1 MTEQQKPPLGETGES
16 GESGQPDERKPTG
29 EGAPGERVGEE
40 GLQPESERLVTA
52 RHADYPL
59 EDELRAGEDA
69 ARREARERKARMAGA
84 AGSGPVGGSGGGWE
98 RDVLERVLTAS
109 LREQRAARRWRIFF
123 RFVGLAVLALIL
135 IAVFDFKRDG
145 TISTSGRHT
154 AMVTLE
160 GEIAAGT
167 PASADS
173 INTSLQAAFA
183 DSNAAGVILKINSP
197 GGSPVQAGMI
207 NDEIHRLRKLYP
219 SKPFYVV
226 VEEIC
231 ASGGYYVAAAADKIY
246 VDKASIVGSIGVLM
260 DGFGF
265 TGLMDKLGVERRLYT
280 SGANKGMLDPFSPQ
294 VPRQKAF
301 AETML
306 KQIHQQFIDV
316 VKEGRGDRLKDDPE
330 LFSGLFWSGER
341 SIELGLA
348 DGLGSA
354 DYVARDLFKAEDIVD
369 YTVKENIAE
378 RVAKRFGAAVGTAAM
393 KTMLWS
399 TGMQGM
405 R

>member
-1 MTEQQKPPLGETGES
+1 MTEQQKPPF
-16 GESGQPDERKPTG
+16 GESGQPDEHGVASPTAAS
-29 EGAPGERVGEE
+29 EGAGGSGEA
-40 GLQPESERLVTA
+40 ERLETA
-52 RHADYPL
+52 HKADYPL
-59 EDELRAGEDA
+59 DRELRAADDA
-69 ARREARERKARMAGA
+69 ARREAGERKARLD
-84 AGSGPVGGSGGGWE
+84 GSKASTPVGGGAGWE
-98 RDVLERVLTAS
+98 RDVLERVLMAT

-123 RFVGLAVLALIL
+123 RFAVLGIL
-135 IAVFDFKRDG
+135 LVVFFAVFDFKGDSG
-145 TISTSGRHT
+145 IGSGRHT
-154 AMVTLE
+154 AMVSLD

-167 PASADS
+167 PASAES
-173 INTSLQAAFA
+173 INASLQAAFA

-197 GGSPVQAGMI
+197 GGSPVQAGII
-207 NDEIHRLRKLYP
+207 NDEIHRLRTLYP

-280 SGANKGMLDPFSPQ
+280 SGSNKGMLDPFSPQ
-294 VPRQKAF
+294 VPRQKAY

-306 KQIHQQFIDV
+306 KEIHQQFIDV
-316 VKEGRGDRLKDDPE
+316 VKEGRGDRLKSDPE

-341 SIELGLA
+341 SVELGLA

-378 RVAKRFGAAVGTAAM
+378 RVAKRFGAAMGTAAM

-399 TGMQGM
+399 TGVQGM

>member
-1 MTEQQKPPLGETGES
+1 MTEQQKPPVDPLSTGS
-16 GESGQPDERKPTG
+16 SSSTSPSS
-29 EGAPGERVGEE
+29 
-40 GLQPESERLVTA
+40 SERATPGDAERLDVA
-52 RHADYPL
+52 SEAAHPL
-59 EDELRAGEDA
+59 DNDLRAGDEA
-69 ARREARERKARMAGA
+69 ARREADARRARMAGKGGTA
-84 AGSGPVGGSGGGWE
+84 PVGGDGTRWE
-98 RDVLERVLTAS
+98 RDVLERVLMAT

-123 RFVGLAVLALIL
+123 RFLGLGILALIL
-135 IAVFDFKRDG
+135 FAVFDFKGDG
-145 TISTSGRHT
+145 ALSTSGRHT

-167 PASADS
+167 PASAES
-173 INTSLQAAFA
+173 INASLQAAFA
-183 DSNAAGVILKINSP
+183 DSTAAGVILKINSP
-197 GGSPVQAGMI
+197 GGSPVQAGII
-207 NDEIHRLRKLYP
+207 NDEIHRLRTLYP

-265 TGLMDKLGVERRLYT
+265 TGLMEKLGVERRLYT
-280 SGANKGMLDPFSPQ
+280 AGSNKGMLDPFSPQ
-294 VPRQKAF
+294 VPRQKAY

-306 KQIHQQFIDV
+306 KEIHQQFINV

-341 SIELGLA
+341 AVELGLA
-348 DGLGSA
+348 DGVGSA

-378 RVAKRFGAAVGTAAM
+378 RVAKRFGAAMGSAAM
-393 KTMLWS
+393 KAMIFGGARVDAL
-399 TGMQGM
+399 

>member
-1 MTEQQKPPLGETGES
+1 MTEQQKPPSSEQP
-16 GESGQPDERKPTG
+16 GQPAQRPDEH
-29 EGAPGERVGEE
+29 APS
-40 GLQPESERLVTA
+40 SETLETA
-52 RHADYPL
+52 QQADYPL
-59 EDELRAGEDA
+59 ERELQAGDDA
-69 ARREARERKARMAGA
+69 ARREADQRRARMAGKA
-84 AGSGPVGGSGGGWE
+84 TAPVGGAGANGGWE
-98 RDVLERVLTAS
+98 RDVLEKVLMAS
-109 LREQRAARRWRIFF
+109 LREQRAARRWKIFF
-123 RFVGLAVLALIL
+123 RLVGLAILALIL
-135 IAVFDFKRDG
+135 FAVVDFKGDG
-145 TISTSGRHT
+145 LTTTSGRHT

-167 PASADS
+167 PASAES
-173 INTSLQAAFA
+173 INASLQAAFA
-183 DSNAAGVILKINSP
+183 DTTAAGVILKINSP
-197 GGSPVQAGMI
+197 GGSPVQAGII
-207 NDEIHRLRKLYP
+207 NDEIHRLRKIYP
-219 SKPFYVV
+219 DKPFYVV

-265 TGLMDKLGVERRLYT
+265 TGLMDKLGVQRRLYT
-280 SGANKGMLDPFSPQ
+280 SGANKGMLDPFSPE

-301 AETML
+301 AESML

-316 VKEGRGDRLKDDPE
+316 VKEGRGDRLKSDPD

-341 SIELGLA
+341 AVELGLA

-378 RVAKRFGAAVGTAAM
+378 RVAKRFGAAMGSAAM
-393 KTMLWS
+393 KMMLMNAS
-399 TGMQGM
+399 APAV

>member
-1 MTEQQKPPLGETGES
+1 MTEEQKPPQDETG
-16 GESGQPDERKPTG
+16 KPKDPATPASTG
-29 EGAPGERVGEE
+29 VSAA
-40 GLQPESERLVTA
+40 SDDRLETA
-52 RHADYPL
+52 AAADFPL
-59 EDELRAGEDA
+59 EQDLRAGDA
-69 ARREARERKARMAGA
+69 AAQREASERKARL
-84 AGSGPVGGSGGGWE
+84 AGSGAGPVPTGAGWE
-98 RDVLERVLTAS
+98 RDVLEKVLMAT

-123 RFVGLAVLALIL
+123 RFAGLALLALIFFA
-135 IAVFDFKRDG
+135 IFDFKGDG
-145 TISTSGRHT
+145 GITTSGRHT
-154 AMVTLE
+154 AMVSLD

-167 PASADS
+167 PASAES
-173 INTSLQAAFA
+173 INAALQAAFA
-183 DSNAAGVILKINSP
+183 DSSAAGIILKINSP

-207 NDEIHRLRKLYP
+207 NDEIHRLRTLYP
-219 SKPFYVV
+219 NKPFYVV

-294 VPRQKAF
+294 VPRQKQY

-316 VKEGRGDRLKDDPE
+316 VKEGRGDRLKDDPD
-330 LFSGLFWSGER
+330 LFSGLFWSGQR
-341 SIELGLA
+341 SVELGLA
-348 DGLGSA
+348 DGLGNA

-378 RVAKRFGAAVGTAAM
+378 RVAKRFGAAMGTAAM
-393 KTMLWS
+393 KTMLFG
-399 TGMQGM
+399 TRLQAIH
-405 R
+405 

>member
-1 MTEQQKPPLGETGES
+1 MTEQQKPPS
-16 GESGQPDERKPTG
+16 GELNEPGQGDERKP
-29 EGAPGERVGEE
+29 VGEA
-40 GLQPESERLVTA
+40 GSAAAGAAPVPESERLVTA
-52 RHADYPL
+52 PHADFPL
-59 EDELRAGEDA
+59 EDELRAGDDA
-69 ARREARERKARMAGA
+69 TRREARERKARLA
-84 AGSGPVGGSGGGWE
+84 AATSSGQVGGQVGGGWE
-98 RDVLERVLTAS
+98 RDVLEKVLTAS

-123 RFVGLAVLALIL
+123 RLVTLGLLALIL
-135 IAVFDFKRDG
+135 FAVFDFKGDG
-145 TISTSGRHT
+145 ALTASGRHT

-167 PASADS
+167 PASAEA
-173 INTSLQAAFA
+173 INASLQAAFA
-183 DSNAAGVILKINSP
+183 DHNAAGVILKINSP
-197 GGSPVQAGMI
+197 GGSPVQAGLI
-207 NDEIHRLRKLYP
+207 NDEIHRLRGLYP
-219 SKPFYVV
+219 SKPLYVV

-294 VPRQKAF
+294 VPKQKAF
-301 AETML
+301 AEAML

-341 SIELGLA
+341 SVALGLA

>member
-1 MTEQQKPPLGETGES
+1 MTEEQKPPNGQPGAS
-16 GESGQPDERKPTG
+16 GESREPGQDDANR
-29 EGAPGERVGEE
+29 
-40 GLQPESERLVTA
+40 PESERLVTA
-52 RHADYPL
+52 KQADYPL
-59 EDELRAGEDA
+59 ENELRAGDDA
-69 ARREARERKARMAGA
+69 ARREQRERKARMAG
-84 AGSGPVGGSGGGWE
+84 GSGPVGAAGWE
-98 RDVLERVLTAS
+98 RDVLEKVLTAS

-123 RFVGLAVLALIL
+123 RFVGLGLLALIFVAL
-135 IAVFDFKRDG
+135 FDFKGDG
-145 TISTSGRHT
+145 INTSDRHT

-167 PASADS
+167 PAGAES
-173 INTSLQAAFA
+173 INASLQAAFA
-183 DSNAAGVILKINSP
+183 DANAAGVILKINSP
-197 GGSPVQAGMI
+197 GGSPVQAGII
-207 NDEIHRLRKLYP
+207 NDEIRRLRGLYP

-226 VEEIC
+226 IEEMC

-294 VPRQKAF
+294 VPRQKTY
-301 AETML
+301 AEEML
-306 KQIHQQFIDV
+306 KEIHEQFIGV

-348 DGLGSA
+348 DALGTA
-354 DYVARDLFKAEDIVD
+354 DSVARDVLKAEDIVD

-399 TGMQGM
+399 TRMQGM
-405 R
+405 H

>member
-1 MTEQQKPPLGETGES
+1 MTEQQKPPSSEQP
-16 GESGQPDERKPTG
+16 GQPEQRPDEHT
-29 EGAPGERVGEE
+29 PGSET
-40 GLQPESERLVTA
+40 LESA
-52 RHADYPL
+52 QHADYPL
-59 EDELRAGEDA
+59 ERELKAGDDA
-69 ARREARERKARMAGA
+69 ARREADERRARMAGQA
-84 AGSGPVGGSGGGWE
+84 AAPVGGASASGGWE
-98 RDVLERVLTAS
+98 RDVLEKVLLAS
-109 LREQRAARRWRIFF
+109 LREQRSARRWKIFF
-123 RFVGLAVLALIL
+123 RLVMLGILALIL
-135 IAVFDFKRDG
+135 FAVIDFKGDSL
-145 TISTSGRHT
+145 TSTAGRHT

-167 PASADS
+167 PASAES
-173 INTSLQAAFA
+173 INASLQAAFA
-183 DSNAAGVILKINSP
+183 DATAAGVILKINSP
-197 GGSPVQAGMI
+197 GGSPVQAGII

-219 SKPFYVV
+219 DKPFYVV

-265 TGLMDKLGVERRLYT
+265 TGLMDKLGVQRRLYT
-280 SGANKGMLDPFSPQ
+280 SGANKGMLDPFSPE

-301 AETML
+301 AESML

-316 VKEGRGDRLKDDPE
+316 VKEGRGDRLKNDPD

-341 SIELGLA
+341 AVELGLA

-378 RVAKRFGAAVGTAAM
+378 RVAKRFGAAMGSAAM
-393 KTMLWS
+393 KMMLINAS
-399 TGMQGM
+399 APAV

>member
-1 MTEQQKPPLGETGES
+1 MTDQHKPPFDEPDREDAAAGATPPRES
-16 GESGQPDERKPTG
+16 
-29 EGAPGERVGEE
+29 APAADN
-40 GLQPESERLVTA
+40 ERLETA
-52 RHADYPL
+52 SRSDYPL
-59 EDELRAGEDA
+59 EDEMRDA
-69 ARREARERKARMAGA
+69 EAAERRETRERKSWLRGE
-84 AGSGPVGGSGGGWE
+84 GGRPVKTGPGWE
-98 RDVLERVLTAS
+98 RDVLEKVLMAT

-123 RFVGLAVLALIL
+123 RLGTVALL
-135 IAVFDFKRDG
+135 LLVFFTLFDLKTDG
-145 TISTSGRHT
+145 TMTAGGRHT
-154 AMVTLE
+154 AMVTLD

-167 PASADS
+167 PASAEA
-173 INTSLQAAFA
+173 INASLQAAFA
-183 DSNAAGVILKINSP
+183 DANAAGVILKINSP
-197 GGSPVQAGMI
+197 GGSPVQAGII
-207 NDEIHRLRKLYP
+207 NDEIQRLREQYP
-219 SKPFYVV
+219 NKPLYVV

-231 ASGGYYVAAAADKIY
+231 ASGGYYVAAAAEKIF

-280 SGANKGMLDPFSPQ
+280 AGANKGMLDPFSPQ
-294 VPRQKAF
+294 SPQQKQF

-306 KQIHQQFIDV
+306 NEIHQQFIAV

-341 SIELGLA
+341 SVELGLA

-354 DYVARDLFKAEDIVD
+354 DYVARDLFKAEEIVD

-399 TGMQGM
+399 GRMQPV

>member
-1 MTEQQKPPLGETGES
+1 MTEQQKPPLGE
-16 GESGQPDERKPTG
+16 SGQPDEQ
-29 EGAPGERVGEE
+29 EGVSPAAVPGPASGASEA
-40 GLQPESERLVTA
+40 ERLETA
-52 RHADYPL
+52 RKADYPL
-59 EDELRAGEDA
+59 ERELRASDDA
-69 ARREARERKARMAGA
+69 ARREAGERKARTESGK
-84 AGSGPVGGSGGGWE
+84 GSGPVGGGAGWE
-98 RDVLERVLTAS
+98 RDVLEKVLMAT

-123 RFVGLAVLALIL
+123 RFAGLAVLLLIFL
-135 IAVFDFKRDG
+135 AVFDFKGDSAIG
-145 TISTSGRHT
+145 TGKHT
-154 AMVTLE
+154 AMVSLD

-167 PASADS
+167 PASAES
-173 INTSLQAAFA
+173 INASLQAAFA

-197 GGSPVQAGMI
+197 GGSPVQAGII
-207 NDEIHRLRKLYP
+207 NDEIHRLRALYP

-294 VPRQKAF
+294 VPRQKAY

-306 KQIHQQFIDV
+306 KEIHQQFIDV
-316 VKEGRGDRLKDDPE
+316 VKEGRGDRLKNDPE

-341 SIELGLA
+341 SVELGLA
-348 DGLGSA
+348 DGLGGA

-399 TGMQGM
+399 TGLQGM

>member
-1 MTEQQKPPLGETGES
+1 MTEQQKPPSDEPNEP
-16 GESGQPDERKPTG
+16 GQPDPRKPAG
-29 EGAPGERVGEE
+29 EAGPAPV
-40 GLQPESERLVTA
+40 PESERLVTA
-52 RHADYPL
+52 PRADYPL
-59 EDELRAGEDA
+59 EDELRAGDDA
-69 ARREARERKARMAGA
+69 ARREARERKARLAGA
-84 AGSGPVGGSGGGWE
+84 TGGAQVGGQASGGWE
-98 RDVLERVLTAS
+98 RDVLEKVLTAS

-123 RFVGLAVLALIL
+123 RLVTLGLLALIL
-135 IAVFDFKRDG
+135 FAVFDFKGDG
-145 TISTSGRHT
+145 TISASGRHT
-154 AMVTLE
+154 AMVTLD

-167 PASADS
+167 PASAEA
-173 INTSLQAAFA
+173 INASLQAAFA
-183 DSNAAGVILKINSP
+183 DGNAAGVILKINSP
-197 GGSPVQAGMI
+197 GGSPVQAGII
-207 NDEIHRLRKLYP
+207 NDEIHRLRGLYP
-219 SKPFYVV
+219 SKPLYVV

-294 VPRQKAF
+294 VPQQKAF
-301 AETML
+301 AEAML

-341 SIELGLA
+341 SVALGLA

-354 DYVARDLFKAEDIVD
+354 EYVARDLFKAEDIVD

>member
-1 MTEQQKPPLGETGES
+1 MTEQQKPPQDES
-16 GESGQPDERKPTG
+16 GKAQEPVASAGA
-29 EGAPGERVGEE
+29 GAPGAGDD
-40 GLQPESERLVTA
+40 RLETA
-52 RHADYPL
+52 SQADYPL
-59 EDELRAGEDA
+59 EQELRAGDA
-69 ARREARERKARMAGA
+69 ASQKEAGQRKARMAGRDV
-84 AGSGPVGGSGGGWE
+84 GPVPTGTGWE
-98 RDVLERVLTAS
+98 RDVLEKVLMAT

-123 RFVGLAVLALIL
+123 RFAGLALLALIFF
-135 IAVFDFKRDG
+135 AVFDFKGDG
-145 TISTSGRHT
+145 TIATSGRHT
-154 AMVTLE
+154 AMVSLD

-167 PASADS
+167 PASAES
-173 INTSLQAAFA
+173 INAALQAAFA
-183 DSNAAGVILKINSP
+183 DTNAAGIILKINSP

-207 NDEIHRLRKLYP
+207 NDEIRRLRTLYP
-219 SKPFYVV
+219 AKPFFVV

-294 VPRQKAF
+294 VPRQKQY

-316 VKEGRGDRLKDDPE
+316 VKEGRGDRLKDDPD

-341 SIELGLA
+341 SVELGLA
-348 DGLGSA
+348 DGLGNA

-378 RVAKRFGAAVGTAAM
+378 RVAKRFGAAMGTAAM
-393 KTMLWS
+393 KTMLFG
-399 TGMQGM
+399 TRVQAMH
-405 R
+405 

>member
-1 MTEQQKPPLGETGES
+1 MTEEQKPPIGQPGAS
-16 GESGQPDERKPTG
+16 GESREPGQDGTNRP
-29 EGAPGERVGEE
+29 APE
-40 GLQPESERLVTA
+40 GLVAAKQ
-52 RHADYPL
+52 ADYPL
-59 EDELRAGEDA
+59 ENELRAGDDA
-69 ARREARERKARMAGA
+69 ARREQRERKARMAGGGGA
-84 AGSGPVGGSGGGWE
+84 AGSGPVGAAGWE

-123 RFVGLAVLALIL
+123 RFVGLGLLALIVVAL
-135 IAVFDFKRDG
+135 FDFKGDG
-145 TISTSGRHT
+145 ASTSGRHT

-167 PASADS
+167 PASAES
-173 INTSLQAAFA
+173 INASLQAAFA
-183 DSNAAGVILKINSP
+183 DANAAGVILKINSP
-197 GGSPVQAGMI
+197 GGSPVQAGI
-207 NDEIHRLRKLYP
+207 ISDEIHRLRGLYP
-219 SKPFYVV
+219 SKPFHVV
-226 VEEIC
+226 IEEIC
-231 ASGGYYVAAAADKIY
+231 ASGGYYVAAAADNIY

-294 VPRQKAF
+294 VPRQKAY
-301 AETML
+301 AEEML
-306 KQIHQQFIDV
+306 KEIHAQFIGV
-316 VKEGRGDRLKDDPE
+316 VKEGRGGRLKDDPV

-348 DGLGSA
+348 DALGTA
-354 DYVARDLFKAEDIVD
+354 DSVARDVLKAEDIVD
-369 YTVKENIAE
+369 YTIKENIAE

-399 TGMQGM
+399 TRMQGM

>member
-1 MTEQQKPPLGETGES
+1 M
-16 GESGQPDERKPTG
+16 
-29 EGAPGERVGEE
+29 
-40 GLQPESERLVTA
+40 PESERLVTA
-52 RHADYPL
+52 KRADFPL
-59 EDELRAGEDA
+59 EDELRAGDDA
-69 ARREARERKARMAGA
+69 ARREARERKARLSGATAG
-84 AGSGPVGGSGGGWE
+84 GQVGGQASGGWE
-98 RDVLERVLTAS
+98 RDVLEKVLTAS

-123 RFVGLAVLALIL
+123 RLVTLGLLVLIL
-135 IAVFDFKRDG
+135 FAVFDFKGDG
-145 TISTSGRHT
+145 TITASGRHT

-167 PASADS
+167 PASAEA
-173 INTSLQAAFA
+173 INASLQAAFA
-183 DSNAAGVILKINSP
+183 DNNAAGVILKINSP
-197 GGSPVQAGMI
+197 GGSPVQAGII
-207 NDEIHRLRKLYP
+207 NDEIHRLRGLYP
-219 SKPFYVV
+219 SKPLYVV

-294 VPRQKAF
+294 VPKQKAF
-301 AETML
+301 AEAML

-341 SIELGLA
+341 SVALGLA

-354 DYVARDLFKAEDIVD
+354 EYVARDLFKAEDIVD

>member
-1 MTEQQKPPLGETGES
+1 MTEQQKPPSPSDQPGQTDPRDETLE
-16 GESGQPDERKPTG
+16 T
-29 EGAPGERVGEE
+29 APRADFP
-40 GLQPESERLVTA
+40 LESELK
-52 RHADYPL
+52 
-59 EDELRAGEDA
+59 AGDDA
-69 ARREARERKARMAGA
+69 ARREADERRARLAGEATGTPVGAGA
-84 AGSGPVGGSGGGWE
+84 AGGGWE
-98 RDVLERVLTAS
+98 RDVLEKVLLAS
-109 LREQRAARRWRIFF
+109 LREQRAARRWKIFF
-123 RFVGLAVLALIL
+123 RLVGLGIVALIL
-135 IAVFDFKRDG
+135 FAIIDFKSDG
-145 TISTSGRHT
+145 ITSTAGRHT

-167 PASADS
+167 PASAES
-173 INTSLQAAFA
+173 INASLQAAFA
-183 DSNAAGVILKINSP
+183 DSTAAGVILKINSP
-197 GGSPVQAGMI
+197 GGSPVQAGII

-219 SKPFYVV
+219 DKPFYVV

-265 TGLMDKLGVERRLYT
+265 TGLMDKLGVQRRLYT
-280 SGANKGMLDPFSPQ
+280 SGANKGMLDPFSPE
-294 VPRQKAF
+294 VPRQKGF
-301 AETML
+301 AESML
-306 KQIHQQFIDV
+306 KEIHQQFINV
-316 VKEGRGDRLKDDPE
+316 VKEGRGDRLKNDPD

-341 SIELGLA
+341 AVELGLA

-378 RVAKRFGAAVGTAAM
+378 RVAKRFGAAMGSAAM
-393 KTMLWS
+393 KMMLMNATAPS
-399 TGMQGM
+399 V

>member
-1 MTEQQKPPLGETGES
+1 MTEQQKPPQDES
-16 GESGQPDERKPTG
+16 GKAQEPVASASA
-29 EGAPGERVGEE
+29 GAPGAGDD
-40 GLQPESERLVTA
+40 RLETA
-52 RHADYPL
+52 SQADYPL
-59 EDELRAGEDA
+59 EQELRAGDA
-69 ARREARERKARMAGA
+69 ASQKEAGQRKARMAGRDV
-84 AGSGPVGGSGGGWE
+84 GPVPTGTGWE
-98 RDVLERVLTAS
+98 RDVLEKVLMAT

-123 RFVGLAVLALIL
+123 RFAGLALLALIFF
-135 IAVFDFKRDG
+135 AVFDFKGDG
-145 TISTSGRHT
+145 TIATSGRHT
-154 AMVTLE
+154 AMVSLD

-167 PASADS
+167 PASAES
-173 INTSLQAAFA
+173 INAALQAAFA
-183 DSNAAGVILKINSP
+183 DTNAAGIILKINSP

-207 NDEIHRLRKLYP
+207 NDEIRRLRTLYP
-219 SKPFYVV
+219 AKPFYVV

-294 VPRQKAF
+294 VPRQKQY

-316 VKEGRGDRLKDDPE
+316 VKEGRGDRLKDDPD

-341 SIELGLA
+341 SVELGLA
-348 DGLGSA
+348 DGLGNA

-378 RVAKRFGAAVGTAAM
+378 RVAKRFGAAMGTAAM
-393 KTMLWS
+393 KTMLFG
-399 TGMQGM
+399 TRVQAMH
-405 R
+405 

>member
-1 MTEQQKPPLGETGES
+1 MTEQQKPPSDEPTPNAP
-16 GESGQPDERKPTG
+16 GQPDERKPAAEAG
-29 EGAPGERVGEE
+29 PAGAAPES
-40 GLQPESERLVTA
+40 ESERLVTA
-52 RHADYPL
+52 PHADFPL
-59 EDELRAGEDA
+59 EDELRAGDDA
-69 ARREARERKARMAGA
+69 ARREARERKARLSGTT
-84 AGSGPVGGSGGGWE
+84 GSGQVGGGWE
-98 RDVLERVLTAS
+98 RDVLEKVLTAS

-123 RFVGLAVLALIL
+123 RLVTLGLLALIL
-135 IAVFDFKRDG
+135 FALFDFKGDG
-145 TISTSGRHT
+145 VSASGRHT

-167 PASADS
+167 PASAEA
-173 INTSLQAAFA
+173 INASLQAAFA

-197 GGSPVQAGMI
+197 GGSPVQAGII
-207 NDEIHRLRKLYP
+207 NDEIHRLRGLYP
-219 SKPFYVV
+219 SKPLYVV

-294 VPRQKAF
+294 VPKQKAF
-301 AETML
+301 AEAML

-341 SIELGLA
+341 SVDLGLA

-354 DYVARDLFKAEDIVD
+354 EYVARDLFKAEDIVD

-378 RVAKRFGAAVGTAAM
+378 RVAKRFGAAVGSAAM

>member
-1 MTEQQKPPLGETGES
+1 MTEQQKPPFGES
-16 GESGQPDERKPTG
+16 GESGQPDERKAAGQP
-29 EGAPGERVGEE
+29 EPGDDS
-40 GLQPESERLVTA
+40 QPAESERLVTA
-52 RHADYPL
+52 PRAEYPL
-59 EDELRAGEDA
+59 EDELRAGDDA
-69 ARREARERKARMAGA
+69 ARRESRERKARIAGA
-84 AGSGPVGGSGGGWE
+84 ATGAPVGGGSGWE
-98 RDVLERVLTAS
+98 RDVLEKVLTAS

-123 RFVGLAVLALIL
+123 RFVGLALLALIF
-135 IAVFDFKRDG
+135 IALFDFKGDG
-145 TISTSGRHT
+145 ISTSGRHT

-167 PASADS
+167 PASAES
-173 INTSLQAAFA
+173 INASLQAAFA
-183 DSNAAGVILKINSP
+183 DTNAAGVILKINSP
-197 GGSPVQAGMI
+197 GGSPVQAGII
-207 NDEIHRLRKLYP
+207 NDEIHRLRELYP

-294 VPRQKAF
+294 LPKQKAY
-301 AETML
+301 AEAML

-316 VKEGRGDRLKDDPE
+316 VKEGRGDRLKNDPE

-348 DGLGSA
+348 DALGTA
-354 DYVARDLFKAEDIVD
+354 DSVARDVLKAEDIVD

-399 TGMQGM
+399 TRMQGM
-405 R
+405 H

>member
-1 MTEQQKPPLGETGES
+1 MTEQQKPPQDETG
-16 GESGQPDERKPTG
+16 KPQEPAG
-29 EGAPGERVGEE
+29 SAGERLE
-40 GLQPESERLVTA
+40 TA
-52 RHADYPL
+52 AHADFPL
-59 EDELRAGEDA
+59 EQDLRAGDDA
-69 ARREARERKARMAGA
+69 ARREAGERRARLAGG
-84 AGSGPVGGSGGGWE
+84 GSGPVPTGAGWE
-98 RDVLERVLTAS
+98 RDVLEKVLMAT

-123 RFVGLAVLALIL
+123 RFVGVALFALVFFAI
-135 IAVFDFKRDG
+135 FDFKGDG
-145 TISTSGRHT
+145 SITATSGRHT
-154 AMVTLE
+154 AMVSLD

-167 PASADS
+167 PASAES
-173 INTSLQAAFA
+173 INAALQAAFA
-183 DSNAAGVILKINSP
+183 DTNAAGIILKINSP

-207 NDEIHRLRKLYP
+207 NDEIHRLRTLYP
-219 SKPFYVV
+219 NKPFYVV

-294 VPRQKAF
+294 VPRQKQY

-316 VKEGRGDRLKDDPE
+316 VKEGRGDRLKDDPD

-348 DGLGSA
+348 DGLGNA

-378 RVAKRFGAAVGTAAM
+378 RVAKRFGAAMGTAAM
-393 KTMLWS
+393 KTMLFG
-399 TGMQGM
+399 TRLQAIH
-405 R
+405 

>member
-1 MTEQQKPPLGETGES
+1 MTEQQNPPNEP
-16 GESGQPDERKPTG
+16 GQPQDRPDDGGKLE
-29 EGAPGERVGEE
+29 
-40 GLQPESERLVTA
+40 TA
-52 RHADYPL
+52 KQADYPL
-59 EDELRAGEDA
+59 ERELQAGDEA
-69 ARREARERKARMAGA
+69 ARRESDERRARMAGKGGA
-84 AGSGPVGGSGGGWE
+84 VGGSSASGGWE
-98 RDVLERVLTAS
+98 RDVLEKVLMAS
-109 LREQRAARRWRIFF
+109 LREQRAARRWKIFF
-123 RFVGLAVLALIL
+123 RFVGLAILALIL
-135 IAVFDFKRDG
+135 YAAIDFKGDVL
-145 TISTSGRHT
+145 TSTSGRHT
-154 AMVTLE
+154 AMVTLD
-160 GEIAAGT
+160 GEIAADT

-173 INTSLQAAFA
+173 INASLQAAFA
-183 DSNAAGVILKINSP
+183 DTSAAGVILKINSP

-219 SKPFYVV
+219 DKPFYVV

-265 TGLMDKLGVERRLYT
+265 TGLMDKVGVQRRLYT
-280 SGANKGMLDPFSPQ
+280 SGSNKGMLDPFSPE
-294 VPRQKAF
+294 VPRQKGY
-301 AETML
+301 AEAML
-306 KQIHQQFIDV
+306 KEIHQQFINV
-316 VKEGRGDRLKDDPE
+316 VKEGRGDRLKSDPE

-341 SIELGLA
+341 AVELGLA

-378 RVAKRFGAAVGTAAM
+378 RVAKRFGAAAASAAM
-393 KTMLWS
+393 KMMLMS
-399 TGMQGM
+399 ASVPSV

>member
-1 MTEQQKPPLGETGES
+1 MTEEHKPPQDES
-16 GESGQPDERKPTG
+16 GKAQEPVASASAGVPGAGDERLET
-29 EGAPGERVGEE
+29 VS
-40 GLQPESERLVTA
+40 Q
-52 RHADYPL
+52 ADYPL
-59 EDELRAGEDA
+59 EQELRAGDA
-69 ARREARERKARMAGA
+69 ASQKEAGQRQARMAGRDV
-84 AGSGPVGGSGGGWE
+84 GPVPTGTGWE
-98 RDVLERVLTAS
+98 RDVLERVLMAT

-123 RFVGLAVLALIL
+123 RFAGLALLVLIFF
-135 IAVFDFKRDG
+135 AVFDFKGDG
-145 TISTSGRHT
+145 TIATSGRHT
-154 AMVTLE
+154 AMVSLD

-167 PASADS
+167 PASAES
-173 INTSLQAAFA
+173 INAALQAAFA
-183 DSNAAGVILKINSP
+183 DTNAAGIILKINSP

-207 NDEIHRLRKLYP
+207 NDEIRRLRTLYP
-219 SKPFYVV
+219 AKPFYVV

-231 ASGGYYVAAAADKIY
+231 ASGGYYVAAAADKIF

-294 VPRQKAF
+294 VPRQKQY

-316 VKEGRGDRLKDDPE
+316 VKEGRGDRLKDDPD

-341 SIELGLA
+341 SVELGLA
-348 DGLGSA
+348 DGLGNA

-378 RVAKRFGAAVGTAAM
+378 RVAKRFGAAMGTAAM
-393 KTMLWS
+393 KTMLFG
-399 TGMQGM
+399 TRVQAMH
-405 R
+405 

>member
-1 MTEQQKPPLGETGES
+1 MTEEQKPPN
-16 GESGQPDERKPTG
+16 GQPGTSDESR
-29 EGAPGERVGEE
+29 EPGQDNANR
-40 GLQPESERLVTA
+40 PESERLVTA
-52 RHADYPL
+52 KQADYPL
-59 EDELRAGEDA
+59 DHELRAGDDA
-69 ARREARERKARMAGA
+69 ARREQRERKARMAGDARA
-84 AGSGPVGGSGGGWE
+84 AGSGPVGAAGWE
-98 RDVLERVLTAS
+98 REVLEKVLTAS

-123 RFVGLAVLALIL
+123 RFVGLGLLALIF
-135 IAVFDFKRDG
+135 IALFDFKGDG
-145 TISTSGRHT
+145 INTSGRHT

-160 GEIAAGT
+160 GEISAGT
-167 PASADS
+167 PASAES
-173 INTSLQAAFA
+173 INASLQAAFA
-183 DSNAAGVILKINSP
+183 DANAAGVILKINSP
-197 GGSPVQAGMI
+197 GGSPVQAGII
-207 NDEIHRLRKLYP
+207 NDEIHRLRGLYP

-226 VEEIC
+226 IEEIC

-280 SGANKGMLDPFSPQ
+280 SGSNKGMLDPFSPQ
-294 VPRQKAF
+294 VPRQKAY

-306 KQIHQQFIDV
+306 KEIHEQFIDV
-316 VKEGRGDRLKDDPE
+316 VKEGRGDRLKDDPD

-348 DGLGSA
+348 DALGTA
-354 DYVARDLFKAEDIVD
+354 DSVARDVLKAEDIVD
-369 YTVKENIAE
+369 YTVRENIAE

-399 TGMQGM
+399 TRMQGM
-405 R
+405 H

>member
-1 MTEQQKPPLGETGES
+1 MTEENKPSLDD
-16 GESGQPDERKPTG
+16 GQPKGQSQPPRESTHTLETAER
-29 EGAPGERVGEE
+29 
-40 GLQPESERLVTA
+40 
-52 RHADYPL
+52 ADYPL
-59 EDELRAGEDA
+59 EAELRDADTA
-69 ARREARERKARMAGA
+69 ARRESAQRKARMQGEPA
-84 AGSGPVGGSGGGWE
+84 GPVNTGAGWE
-98 RDVLERVLTAS
+98 RDVLERVLMAT

-123 RFVGLAVLALIL
+123 RLSTLLVLVVLFVAM
-135 IAVFDFKRDG
+135 FDFKPEG
-145 TISTSGRHT
+145 AITAGRHT

-167 PASADS
+167 PASAEA
-173 INTSLQAAFA
+173 INASLQAAFA
-183 DSNAAGVILKINSP
+183 DANAAGVILKINSP
-197 GGSPVQAGMI
+197 GGSPVQAGII
-207 NDEIHRLRKLYP
+207 NDEIQRLRSVYP

-280 SGANKGMLDPFSPQ
+280 AGANKGMLDPFSPEQ
-294 VPRQKAF
+294 PRQKAF
-301 AETML
+301 AEEML
-306 KQIHQQFIDV
+306 REIHQQFITV
-316 VKEGRGDRLKDDPE
+316 VKEGRGDRLKDDPD

-348 DGLGSA
+348 DELGSA
-354 DYVARDLFKAEDIVD
+354 ESVARDVLKAETIVD

-393 KTMLWS
+393 KTLMW
-399 TGMQGM
+399 TGRMQPLQ
-405 R
+405 

>member
-1 MTEQQKPPLGETGES
+1 MTEQQKPPQDES
-16 GESGQPDERKPTG
+16 GKAREPVASASA
-29 EGAPGERVGEE
+29 GAPGAGDD
-40 GLQPESERLVTA
+40 RLETA
-52 RHADYPL
+52 SQADYPL
-59 EDELRAGEDA
+59 EQELRAGDA
-69 ARREARERKARMAGA
+69 ASQKEAGQRKARMAGRDV
-84 AGSGPVGGSGGGWE
+84 GPVPTGTGWE
-98 RDVLERVLTAS
+98 RDVLEKVLMAT

-123 RFVGLAVLALIL
+123 RFAGLALLALIFF
-135 IAVFDFKRDG
+135 AVFDFKGDG
-145 TISTSGRHT
+145 TIATSGRHT
-154 AMVTLE
+154 AMVSLD

-167 PASADS
+167 PASAES
-173 INTSLQAAFA
+173 INAALQAAFA
-183 DSNAAGVILKINSP
+183 DTNAAGIILKINSP

-207 NDEIHRLRKLYP
+207 NDEIRRLRTLYP
-219 SKPFYVV
+219 AKPFYVV

-294 VPRQKAF
+294 VPRQKQY

-316 VKEGRGDRLKDDPE
+316 VKEGRGDRLKDDPDM
-330 LFSGLFWSGER
+330 FSGLFWSGER
-341 SIELGLA
+341 SVELGLA
-348 DGLGSA
+348 DGLGNA

-378 RVAKRFGAAVGTAAM
+378 RVAKRFGAAMGTAAM
-393 KTMLWS
+393 KTMLFG
-399 TGMQGM
+399 TRVQAMH
-405 R
+405 

>member
-1 MTEQQKPPLGETGES
+1 MTEEQKPPFDQPGATGREPDSS
-16 GESGQPDERKPTG
+16 GP
-29 EGAPGERVGEE
+29 GAEP
-40 GLQPESERLVTA
+40 ERLETA
-52 RHADYPL
+52 GHADYPL
-59 EDELRAGEDA
+59 ERELRAGDD
-69 ARREARERKARMAGA
+69 ARRRESDERRARMTGDAPGR
-84 AGSGPVGGSGGGWE
+84 AGSGGAVGSAGWE
-98 RDVLERVLTAS
+98 RDVLEKVLMAT
-109 LREQRAARRWRIFF
+109 LREQRAARRWKIFF
-123 RFVGLAVLALIL
+123 RFVGLAVFLLI
-135 IAVFDFKRDG
+135 VFAFLDFKG
-145 TISTSGRHT
+145 ETTSLASGGRHT
-154 AMVTLE
+154 AMVSLD

-167 PASADS
+167 PASAES
-173 INTSLQAAFA
+173 INASLDAAFA
-183 DSNAAGVILKINSP
+183 DTNAAGVILKINSP

-207 NDEIHRLRKLYP
+207 NDEIRRLRTLYP

-265 TGLMDKLGVERRLYT
+265 TGLMDKLGIERRLYT

-294 VPRQKAF
+294 VPKQKAY

-306 KQIHQQFIDV
+306 KEIHQQFISV
-316 VKEGRGDRLKDDPE
+316 VKEGRGDRLKDDPD

-341 SIELGLA
+341 AVELGLA
-348 DGLGSA
+348 DGLGNS
-354 DYVARDLFKAEDIVD
+354 DYVARELFKAEDIVD

-378 RVAKRFGAAVGTAAM
+378 RVAKRFGAAVGSAAM
-393 KTMLWS
+393 KTMMMSSRLQS
-399 TGMQGM
+399 M

>member
-1 MTEQQKPPLGETGES
+1 MTEQQKPPF
-16 GESGQPDERKPTG
+16 GESGQPDEHGVASPAA
-29 EGAPGERVGEE
+29 APGGAASE
-40 GLQPESERLVTA
+40 GGAERLETA
-52 RHADYPL
+52 QNADYPL
-59 EDELRAGEDA
+59 ERELRAGDDA
-69 ARREARERKARMAGA
+69 ARREAGERKARMESGK
-84 AGSGPVGGSGGGWE
+84 GSAPVGGGAGWE
-98 RDVLERVLTAS
+98 RDVLEKVLMAT

-123 RFVGLAVLALIL
+123 RLAGLAVLLLIFL
-135 IAVFDFKRDG
+135 AVFDFKGDTAIG
-145 TISTSGRHT
+145 SGRHT
-154 AMVTLE
+154 AMVSLD

-167 PASADS
+167 PASAES
-173 INTSLQAAFA
+173 INASLQAAFA

-197 GGSPVQAGMI
+197 GGSPVQAGII
-207 NDEIHRLRKLYP
+207 NDEIHRLRTQYP

-294 VPRQKAF
+294 VPRQKAY

-306 KQIHQQFIDV
+306 KEIHQQFIDV
-316 VKEGRGDRLKDDPE
+316 VKEGRGDRLKSDPE

-341 SIELGLA
+341 SVELGLA

-399 TGMQGM
+399 TGLQGM

>member
-1 MTEQQKPPLGETGES
+1 MTEEQKPPIGQPGAS
-16 GESGQPDERKPTG
+16 GESHEPGQDDANR
-29 EGAPGERVGEE
+29 
-40 GLQPESERLVTA
+40 PESERLVTA
-52 RHADYPL
+52 KQADYPL
-59 EDELRAGEDA
+59 ESELRAGDDA
-69 ARREARERKARMAGA
+69 ARREQRERKARMAG
-84 AGSGPVGGSGGGWE
+84 GEGTVGGGPVGATSWE
-98 RDVLERVLTAS
+98 RDVLEKVLTAS

-123 RFVGLAVLALIL
+123 RFVGLALLALIF
-135 IAVFDFKRDG
+135 IALFDFKGDG
-145 TISTSGRHT
+145 INTSGRHT

-167 PASADS
+167 PASAES
-173 INTSLQAAFA
+173 INASLQAAFA

-197 GGSPVQAGMI
+197 GGSPVQAGII
-207 NDEIHRLRKLYP
+207 NDEIHRLRGIYP

-226 VEEIC
+226 IEEIC

-280 SGANKGMLDPFSPQ
+280 AGANKGMLDPFSPQ
-294 VPRQKAF
+294 VPRQKAY

-306 KQIHQQFIDV
+306 KEIHEQFIDV

-348 DGLGSA
+348 DALGTA
-354 DYVARDLFKAEDIVD
+354 DSVARDVLKAEDIVD

-399 TGMQGM
+399 TRMQGM
-405 R
+405 H

>member
-1 MTEQQKPPLGETGES
+1 MTEQQKPPS
-16 GESGQPDERKPTG
+16 GESGQPDEHKPAG
-29 EGAPGERVGEE
+29 EGAPGEGAP
-40 GLQPESERLVTA
+40 QSESERLVTA
-52 RHADYPL
+52 PRADYPL
-59 EDELRAGEDA
+59 EDELRAGDDA
-69 ARREARERKARMAGA
+69 ARREASERKARMAGA
-84 AGSGPVGGSGGGWE
+84 TAGPPAGGGAGWE
-98 RDVLERVLTAS
+98 RDLLEKVLTAS

-123 RFVGLAVLALIL
+123 RFVGLALLALIL
-135 IAVFDFKRDG
+135 ITLFDFKGDG
-145 TISTSGRHT
+145 AISTSGRHT

-167 PASADS
+167 PASAES
-173 INTSLQAAFA
+173 INASLQAAFA
-183 DSNAAGVILKINSP
+183 DGNAAGVILKINSP
-197 GGSPVQAGMI
+197 GGSPVQAGII
-207 NDEIHRLRKLYP
+207 NDEIQRLRTLYP

-294 VPRQKAF
+294 VPKQKAF
-301 AETML
+301 AEAML

-341 SIELGLA
+341 AVELGLA

-354 DYVARDLFKAEDIVD
+354 DYVARDVLKAEDIVD

-378 RVAKRFGAAVGTAAM
+378 RVAKRFGAAVGSAAM

-399 TGMQGM
+399 NRMQGM
-405 R
+405 H